1 MTNGTL
7 LLYIL
12 AFPKVD
18 EKLYRPVQLH
28 PAIHE
33 GKHLMLQHP
42 NKTYAILGVC
52 LSIGNTMVHQEKE
65 LLQLEEDG
73 GISPFR
79 RVVTLLVPTRKI
91 TDNLLKQSTKDRC
104 SDHFNGTLEAASVKH
119 RLVGTFVVQYDD
131 EAVTVGG
138 RNYKSYSTSHQLQM
152 TAGFLWST
160 YMT

>member
-42 NKTYAILGVC
+42 NKAYAILGVC
-52 LSIGNTMVHQEKE
+52 LYIRNTMVHQEKE
-65 LLQLEEDG
+65 LEEDG
-73 GISPFR
+73 GISPLSKGGHA
-79 RVVTLLVPTRKI
+79 T
-91 TDNLLKQSTKDRC
+91 C
-104 SDHFNGTLEAASVKH
+104 SYQKNNRQLI
-119 RLVGTFVVQYDD
+119 
-131 EAVTVGG
+131 EAVDKG
-138 RNYKSYSTSHQLQM
+138 SL
-152 TAGFLWST
+152 F
-160 YMT
+160 